1 MIAEEAMVDVAAAA
15 ADAAMFAFVAD
26 ADVVESD

>member
-1 MIAEEAMVDVAAAA
+1 MTAEEAMVDVAAVV
-15 ADAAMFAFVAD
+15 ADAATFAFVAD